1 MSVRFGA
8 TDRERTILFDA
19 RLPSRSPHDA
29 DTAPYAE
36 RLAAR
41 LALQPVEERI
51 VANENIR
58 SNAFTAASAFA
69 HICDRCS
76 PSLALHRSRVPVRRV
91 RRGHRHDAQPL
102 PACSRASASQL
113 TNG

>member
-29 DTAPYAE
+29 DTAPYVE

-58 SNAFTAASAFA
+58 SNAFTAASTFA
-69 HICDRCS
+69 HICDRCH
-76 PSLALHRSRVPVRRV
+76 LRLHFIAREYRFVACGADIDTMHSRCRPARAHQPRS
-91 RRGHRHDAQPL
+91 
-102 PACSRASASQL
+102 
-113 TNG
+113 